1 MKKVL
6 SLLCSIPV
14 ILVALYF
21 IPFLGI
27 VLILFR
33 LYFKKQ
39 DKIYMLPTFLIATAL
54 TIFIPKI
61 IYLVVNALAIKVN
74 IPFLDKIISSD
85 LYEKLIKYG
94 KLLIIVGVLYL
105 ILHYIFTNIFMKV
118 KNKLNSSVN
127 DFVERNE
134 QRSYEIQ
141 KENDLKMRE
150 TQEKAKNTHFVSCP
164 TCGKDNIIHGNIGT
178 CTHCRGTLVYKEKEK
193 KTFDVDEK

>member
-105 ILHYIFTNIFMKV
+105 ILRYIFTNIFMKV

-150 TQEKAKNTHFVSCP
+150 TQEKVKNTHFVSCP

>member
-14 ILVALYF
+14 ILLTLYF

-33 LYFKKQ
+33 IYFKAQ
-39 DKIYMLPTFLIATAL
+39 EKIYKLPIFLIGTAL
-54 TIFIPKI
+54 ILFVPKI
-61 IYLVVNALAIKVN
+61 VYLAVNAFSIKVK
-74 IPFLDKIISSD
+74 IPYLDAIIASN

-94 KLLIIVGVLYL
+94 KYLIIIGVLYL
-105 ILHYIFTNIFMKV
+105 ILRYIFTNIFMKV

>member
-127 DFVERNE
+127 GFVERNE

-141 KENDLKMRE
+141 KENDLKMRK

>member
-127 DFVERNE
+127 GFVERNE